1 MITRSEKTQL
11 PESSL
16 IQIGK
21 IALAK
26 IGALNAKQEAVAT
39 LKHAKLVAV
48 ELQERG
54 SSIQNTYDQAYQKDP
69 VRTGSYLGTFLFT
82 SITTGVLVR
91 SEVAKNSSE
100 VAKNASEVAKN
111 SSEVAKNASEISKN
125 VAIEKLTATQE
136 FAAQLQANEL
146 LAKTVQSAVGLVG
159 NGT

>member
-26 IGALNAKQEAVAT
+26 IGALNAKQEAAAT

-100 VAKNASEVAKN
+100 VAKNASE
-111 SSEVAKNASEISKN
+111 ISKN
-125 VAIEKLTATQE
+125 IAIEKLTATQE
-136 FAAQLQANEL
+136 LAAQLQANEL

>member
-100 VAKNASEVAKN
+100 VAKNASE
-111 SSEVAKNASEISKN
+111 ISKN

>member
-26 IGALNAKQEAVAT
+26 IGALNAKQEAAAT

-91 SEVAKNSSE
+91 SEVAKN
-100 VAKNASEVAKN
+100 
-111 SSEVAKNASEISKN
+111 ASEISKN
-125 VAIEKLTATQE
+125 IAIEKLTATQE
-136 FAAQLQANEL
+136 LAAQLQANEL
-146 LAKTVQSAVGLVG
+146 LAKTVQSAVGIVS

>member
-1 MITRSEKTQL
+1 MITRSEKTQF

-21 IALAK
+21 VALAK
-26 IGALNAKQEAVAT
+26 IGAFNTKQQAAAS

-91 SEVAKNSSE
+91 SEVAKNTSE
-100 VAKNASEVAKN
+100 VAKNNSEI
-111 SSEVAKNASEISKN
+111 AKNASEISKN

-136 FAAQLQANEL
+136 LAAQLQANEL
-146 LAKTVQSAVGLVG
+146 LAKTVQSAVGLAG
-159 NGT
+159 SGT

>member
-1 MITRSEKTQL
+1 MITKSEKTQL

-16 IQIGK
+16 IQAGK

-26 IGALNAKQEAVAT
+26 IGTINAKQQAAAS

-82 SITTGVLVR
+82 SITTGVLVG
-91 SEVAKNSSE
+91 SEVAKNTSE
-100 VAKNASEVAKN
+100 I
-111 SSEVAKNASEISKN
+111 AKNASEISKN

-136 FAAQLQANEL
+136 LAAQFQANEL
-146 LAKTVQSAVGLVG
+146 LAKSLQSAVGLAG
-159 NGT
+159 SGT